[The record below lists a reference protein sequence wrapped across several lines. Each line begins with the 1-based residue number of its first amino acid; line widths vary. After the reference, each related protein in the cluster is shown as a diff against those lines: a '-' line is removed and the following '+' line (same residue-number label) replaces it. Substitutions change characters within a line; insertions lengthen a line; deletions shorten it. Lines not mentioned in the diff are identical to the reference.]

1 MLSKLTR
8 NQALVLNVLKNEEK
22 PLTAYAILDRLRE
35 EGFRAPLQVYRALEG
50 LVQLKHIHRLESVNA
65 FMVCSHP
72 ENCHHELTIFTIC
85 DKCGQVNEIQKQA
98 IAYDIKKVAEK
109 IGFQAHKS
117 TVEIKGTCKK
127 CAIK

>member
-1 MLSKLTR
+1 MSSKLTR
-8 NQALVLNVLKNEEK
+8 NQALVLNVLKNETK
-22 PLTAYAILDRLRE
+22 PLTAYTILDRLRE

-72 ENCHHELTIFTIC
+72 ENCHYELTIFTIC
-85 DKCGQVNEIQKQA
+85 NQCGQVNEIQEQTVA
-98 IAYDIKKVAEK
+98 CDIKQMAEK
-109 IGFQAHKS
+109 IGFQAYKS
-117 TVEIKGTCKK
+117 TVEVKGICKK